1 MFKKIFL
8 LYLLILF
15 VIGCSSN
22 NETKVTEDEIKSPEE
37 IYIIANTYFNNKNY
51 ELAILEFDRLKK
63 LYPLSN
69 EAIKAE
75 LNLGF
80 ISYLKLDYDDAI
92 LKFERMISK
101 YPSHKDLDYIY
112 YMRAMCN
119 YEQITHHGLDGNF
132 NDLALKNFN
141 EVISRFP
148 NSKYAKDSVQK
159 IVLVKSNQ
167 AAKHL
172 EIGRFYLKEKKYTAA
187 LNRFKIIVEDYSMT
201 KFTPEAL
208 HRMVEAYYE
217 MGMFEESYNT
227 TAVLG
232 HNYPQS
238 KWYEFSY
245 NLVKKIDN
253 EKSFLE
259 KVNKFFN

>member
-22 NETKVTEDEIKSPEE
+22 NETKVAEDEIKGPEE

-69 EAIKAE
+69 EAIRAE
-75 LNLGF
+75 LNLAF

-92 LKFERMISK
+92 IKFERMISK

-148 NSKYAKDSVQK
+148 N
-159 IVLVKSNQ
+159 
-167 AAKHL
+167 
-172 EIGRFYLKEKKYTAA
+172 
-187 LNRFKIIVEDYSMT
+187 ED
-201 KFTPEAL
+201 
-208 HRMVEAYYE
+208 
-217 MGMFEESYNT
+217 
-227 TAVLG
+227 
-232 HNYPQS
+232 
-238 KWYEFSY
+238 
-245 NLVKKIDN
+245 
-253 EKSFLE
+253 
-259 KVNKFFN
+259 

>member
-1 MFKKIFL
+1 M
-8 LYLLILF
+8 LILF

-22 NETKVTEDEIKSPEE
+22 NETKVAEDEIKGPEE

-69 EAIKAE
+69 EAIRAE
-75 LNLGF
+75 LNLAF

-92 LKFERMISK
+92 IKFERMISK

-238 KWYEFSY
+238 KWYKYSY
-245 NLVKKIDN
+245 NLVKKNDN

-259 KVNKFFN
+259 KFFN